1 MGFNY
6 GLEKKKFDGEWERLR
21 REYAAAGMDEA
32 AIEAMHEFDWQI
44 FKRERTYCRHTQQV
58 PRQRFDEDGDM
69 AEEGSFALYMKY
81 ADRFSVA
88 AAEVDR
94 ERRDSW
100 LDEIGSEALVAR
112 LKGLCGSDREL
123 LTLYV
128 FEGYTVTEI
137 ARMQGVSQPVISKK
151 LNRLK
156 KYLKN
161 F

>member
-1 MGFNY
+1 
-6 GLEKKKFDGEWERLR
+6 
-21 REYAAAGMDEA
+21 
-32 AIEAMHEFDWQI
+32 
-44 FKRERTYCRHTQQV
+44 
-58 PRQRFDEDGDM
+58 M